1 MSVQKIIEQKL
12 STTFSPLYL
21 DVKNESY
28 MHNVPEGAESH
39 FKVTIVSRQF
49 EGLRLI
55 SRHRAVNQTLSD
67 ELQNAIHALAIHTY
81 TEGEWHDLNGQA
93 PMSPPCHGGSMVDT
107 N

>member
-12 STTFSPLYL
+12 SSTFSPIYL

-49 EGLRLI
+49 EGQRLI
-55 SRHRAVNQTLSD
+55 ARHRAVNQTLSD

-81 TEGEWHDLNGQA
+81 TEVEWRDLNGQT
-93 PMSPPCHGGSMVDT
+93 PLSPPCHGGSTLDK
-107 N
+107 